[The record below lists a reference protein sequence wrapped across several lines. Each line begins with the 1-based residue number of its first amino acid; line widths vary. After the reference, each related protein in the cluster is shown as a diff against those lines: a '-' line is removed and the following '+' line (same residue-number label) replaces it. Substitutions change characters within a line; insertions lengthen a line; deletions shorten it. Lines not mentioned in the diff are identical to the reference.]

1 MDTTT
6 LLILVIIVLVVLLVM
21 SRRGGM
27 TGGSPYGT
35 GTTRRTGPERPTY
48 DDPEYTS
55 TGSIGGTEVRTPP
68 VSHQRS
74 VGETGGRTNDDPNYR
89 SGGSIGGPS

>member
-6 LLILVIIVLVVLLVM
+6 LLIIVIVVLVIVFVM
-21 SRRGGM
+21 SHRGGM

-35 GTTRRTGPERPTY
+35 TRRTGSERPTY
-48 DDPEYTS
+48 DDPDYTS
-55 TGSIGGTEVRTPP
+55 TGSIGGTEARTPP

-74 VGETGGRTNDDPNYR
+74 VGDSGGRTNDDPNYR
-89 SGGSIGGPS
+89 SGGSIGGSS

>member
-6 LLILVIIVLVVLLVM
+6 LVIIVVVVLIAVYAM
-21 SRRGGM
+21 SRGRSM
-27 TGGSPYGT
+27 TGGPAG
-35 GTTRRTGPERPTY
+35 TRRTGSERPTY
-48 DDPEYTS
+48 DDPDYTS
-55 TGSIGGTEVRTPP
+55 TGSIGGAEVDQP

-74 VGETGGRTNDDPNYR
+74 VGDTSGRTHDDPNYR